1 MEHSLEI
8 TQISGAQK
16 GLVLEKCRR
25 GLESTQISGAQPRD
39 STERPSVG
47 NYRTGLEINQK
58 SGAQKGLVFGICRR
72 GLEITQISGAQP
84 RDNSNK
90 WSTERPSVGN
100 MQERPRDN

>member
-16 GLVLEKCRR
+16 GLVL
-25 GLESTQISGAQPRD
+25 
-39 STERPSVG
+39 
-47 NYRTGLEINQK
+47 
-58 SGAQKGLVFGICRR
+58 GICRR
-72 GLEITQISGAQP
+72 DLEIIQINGAQP

-100 MQERPRDN
+100 MQERPRDNSNKWSTA